1 MHEQFHE
8 SAAYKLESRAEGAL
22 ILPMNEHT
30 VTITATADN
39 ETDRPRAG
47 IGSRGGQESGSN
59 HFVLYYYSYSGPP
72 PALQRLNRS
81 L

>member
-30 VTITATADN
+30 MTITTTADN
-39 ETDRPRAG
+39 ETDRSRAG
-47 IGSRGGQESGSN
+47 IGSRGGHKAMQCCPSKN
-59 HFVLYYYSYSGPP
+59 
-72 PALQRLNRS
+72 RLCVDTGK
-81 L
+81 LAEGV